1 MEVLVY
7 QFDGDEYNCEEFELL
22 IPQSSGYI
30 HFKLSGDGYLDFA
43 TVRCI
48 QMHNGWSLYRKK
60 MCDHDARWLRWTCF
74 LRCVDESLERIL
86 CINRRL
92 SVNSRRWLRCVVCEG
107 RGSLDDSWRLVN

>member
-48 QMHNGWSLYRKK
+48 QMHNGWVSL
-60 MCDHDARWLRWTCF
+60 
-74 LRCVDESLERIL
+74 
-86 CINRRL
+86 
-92 SVNSRRWLRCVVCEG
+92 
-107 RGSLDDSWRLVN
+107 